1 MARVSIVSPKGE
13 VSVCNAIEF
22 ERNPVWTKIL
32 GPLPSRAGESESEG
46 GAEPE
51 SEYIL
56 QRLIELYP
64 GVLPWHEFSDSPP
77 ADKVG
82 VCVLC
87 EGAASAATDVL
98 VVERT
103 STGTGR
109 FVIVETKLIKN
120 PEIFRAVVGQI
131 LEYAAKLSSG
141 ESLEIL
147 EERAI
152 NYWKSRIGRFN
163 GEFHEQMKKVFGEGW
178 REAIWESAF
187 ENLRKGNVRLLIV
200 SDSVPE
206 DLRLAV
212 TFLPANV
219 LLAAVEVQA
228 HEDAGKEGK
237 LVCTGTISSSGIGP
251 EALHAAAKRYFSQVQ
266 LSLATIRLTESG
278 HLFSEAHDRGRV
290 PVPRLPRPYSDYLE
304 KLGGIQTVPGKMLEM
319 LRAKTFETRG
329 SVDEG
334 QKNLTF
340 RLWGLAGPNVSEKEG
355 RLYIEFR
362 ASSPLGGSEQARMD
376 SARGIF
382 RKHFPEDMDHENFH
396 STARYGFR
404 FHPIDHSSSLD
415 HSMRLLR
422 LLEVVYAEIRNLR

>member
-1 MARVSIVSPKGE
+1 MARVSIVGPRGE
-13 VSVCNAIEF
+13 VSVCNPIEF

-32 GPLPSRAGESESEG
+32 GPLPSRAGESGSEG
-46 GAEPE
+46 GEEPE

-64 GVLPWHEFSDSPP
+64 EVLPWHEFSDGPP

-82 VCVLC
+82 VCVVC

-98 VVERT
+98 LVERT
-103 STGTGR
+103 GTGTGR

-141 ESLEIL
+141 ETLETL

-152 NYWKSRIGRFN
+152 NYWKTRLGRFN
-163 GEFHEQMKKVFGEGW
+163 GEFHAQMKKAFGEGW
-178 REAIWESAF
+178 QEAIWESAF
-187 ENLRKGNVRLLIV
+187 ENLRRGNVRLLIV

-228 HEDAGKEGK
+228 HEGAGKEGE
-237 LVCTGTISSSGIGP
+237 LVCTGAVSTAGIGP
-251 EALHAAAKRYFSQVQ
+251 EALHATALRYLSQVR
-266 LSLATIRLTESG
+266 LSLATIRLTNSG
-278 HLFSEAHDRGRV
+278 HFVSEAHDRGKA
-290 PVPRLPRPYSDYLE
+290 PIPRIGRPYSDYLE
-304 KLGGIQTVPGKMLEM
+304 KLGGTESVPGKMLEM
-319 LRAKTFETRG
+319 LREKTLKTGGFI
-329 SVDEG
+329 DEG

-340 RLWGLAGPNVSEKEG
+340 RLWGLPGLNVSE
-355 RLYIEFR
+355 RDDQLYIEFW
-362 ASSPLGGSEQARMD
+362 ASSALGSSRPDRMD
-376 SARGIF
+376 EARNIF
-382 RKHFPEDMDHENFH
+382 RSQFPTDKDGEHFYKTSE
-396 STARYGFR
+396 YGFR
-404 FHPIDHSSSLD
+404 FHPIGRSSTLDQARQLLQRLEIVYESL
-415 HSMRLLR
+415 HKPH
-422 LLEVVYAEIRNLR
+422 

>member
-1 MARVSIVSPKGE
+1 MARVSIVGPNGE
-13 VSVCNAIEF
+13 VSVCNPIEF

-32 GPLPSRAGESESEG
+32 GPLPPRARESESEA

-56 QRLIELYP
+56 QRLIELHP
-64 GVLPWHEFSDSPP
+64 EVLPWHELSDGPP

-82 VCVLC
+82 VCVVC

-98 VVERT
+98 LVERT

-120 PEIFRAVVGQI
+120 PEIFRAVLGQI

-141 ESLEIL
+141 ETLESL

-152 NYWKSRIGRFN
+152 SYWKNRIGRFK
-163 GEFHEQMKKVFGEGW
+163 GEFHEQMRIAFGEGW

-212 TFLPANV
+212 TFLPANT

-228 HEDAGKEGK
+228 HESVGNEGA
-237 LVCTGTISSSGIGP
+237 LVCTGAMSTAGIGP
-251 EALHAAAKRYFSQVQ
+251 EALHTAAQRYFSQVR

-278 HLFSEAHDRGRV
+278 HLLSEADDRGKAPMSRAV
-290 PVPRLPRPYSDYLE
+290 RPYSDYLE
-304 KLGGIQTVPGKMLEM
+304 KLGGTETVPGKILEM
-319 LRAKTFETRG
+319 LREKTLETG
-329 SVDEG
+329 GFIDEG

-340 RLWGLAGPNVSEKEG
+340 RLWGLPGLNVSEKDG
-355 RLYIEFR
+355 QLYIEFW
-362 ASSPLGGSEQARMD
+362 ASSALGSSERDRMD
-376 SARGIF
+376 DARSIF
-382 RKHFPEDMDHENFH
+382 RGQFPMEKDAEHFYKTSE
-396 STARYGFR
+396 YGFR
-404 FHPIDHSSSLD
+404 FQPINRSSPVDHTMWLLQSLEIVYD
-415 HSMRLLR
+415 ELHRLL
-422 LLEVVYAEIRNLR
+422 